1 MEPSIRIRKLF
12 ALRIQTNCS
21 QECVILLEYNN
32 TNNARDKSS
41 IIMMQTCAH
50 TIYIYLLISYVDIA
64 NLFINPQ

>member
-21 QECVILLEYNN
+21 QECVILLEHNN

-41 IIMMQTCAH
+41 IIH
-50 TIYIYLLISYVDIA
+50 DA
-64 NLFINPQ
+64 NLRTYYIHTYTYL